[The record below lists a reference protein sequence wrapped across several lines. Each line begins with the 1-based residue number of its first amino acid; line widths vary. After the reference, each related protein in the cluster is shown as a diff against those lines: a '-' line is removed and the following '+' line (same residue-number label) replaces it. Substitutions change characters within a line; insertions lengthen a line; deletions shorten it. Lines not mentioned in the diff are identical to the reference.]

1 MRRLSSLLA
10 ATALALPL
18 VAAAQTTPAAA
29 SAATSAAPQEVI
41 SGNARGVA
49 YAAHRVLRSQTQLET
64 LLRRIYSGQIPPSA
78 PKFDFSHEV
87 LVYYALGTAAHGATK
102 LYVRSGRLEG
112 GVLHVRVE
120 IARSTGTCLGADNLA
135 APFVIAA
142 LPFPAAAVASARF
155 EVTRKSYPCR

>member
-18 VAAAQTTPAAA
+18 VAAAQTAPAAA
-29 SAATSAAPQEVI
+29 SAAPQEVM

-102 LYVRSGRLEG
+102 LYVRGGRLEG

-120 IARSTGTCLGADNLA
+120 IARSTGTCLGAGNLA